1 MKRYLIWIIAAC
13 VAMAVFA
20 LGRAL
25 DLPSVVVLV
34 LAFAGAVAGT
44 ALATWLVQRLLG
56 AETPPAPPAP
66 PVRGSG
72 RKAR

>member
-1 MKRYLIWIIAAC
+1 MKRYLIWILAAC
-13 VAMAVFA
+13 VAMAFFA

-34 LAFAGAVAGT
+34 LAFGGAVVGT
-44 ALATWLVQRLLG
+44 AMATWLVQRLLDG
-56 AETPPAPPAP
+56 GEAPEPPAPPAP
-66 PVRGSG
+66 GSG